1 MEDYYYRQVIEKSS
15 FGYAN
20 HRIVLDEE
28 NNPIDYIFL
37 EVNEAFEKLTGLK
50 KEQVLGKSLKTV
62 LPPDAIKDFDWV
74 KIYSEVA
81 LEGKELK
88 FEQYSAPLKR
98 WYRVEAFS
106 REKYY
111 FTTIFFDIT
120 KEKNIIDELN
130 GFFDVNLDL
139 LCIASMDGIFL
150 KLNKE
155 WERVLG
161 YKINELEG
169 MNFLDF
175 IHPDDIENTKKAME
189 KLEGNHKVLNFVNRY
204 RTKEGTY

>member
-74 KIYSEVA
+74 KIYREVA

-88 FEQYSAPLKR
+88 FE
-98 WYRVEAFS
+98 E
-106 REKYY
+106 
-111 FTTIFFDIT
+111 
-120 KEKNIIDELN
+120 
-130 GFFDVNLDL
+130 
-139 LCIASMDGIFL
+139 
-150 KLNKE
+150 
-155 WERVLG
+155 
-161 YKINELEG
+161 
-169 MNFLDF
+169 
-175 IHPDDIENTKKAME
+175 
-189 KLEGNHKVLNFVNRY
+189 
-204 RTKEGTY
+204 

>member
-88 FEQYSAPLKR
+88 DLK
-98 WYRVEAFS
+98 E
-106 REKYY
+106 
-111 FTTIFFDIT
+111 
-120 KEKNIIDELN
+120 
-130 GFFDVNLDL
+130 
-139 LCIASMDGIFL
+139 
-150 KLNKE
+150 
-155 WERVLG
+155 
-161 YKINELEG
+161 
-169 MNFLDF
+169 FLDVYAYR
-175 IHPDDIENTKKAME
+175 IVQKWIEYFVYGINLNSETIQR
-189 KLEGNHKVLNFVNRY
+189 KLK
-204 RTKEGTY
+204 

>member
-81 LEGKELK
+81 LEGKERK
-88 FEQYSAPLKR
+88 FGQY
-98 WYRVEAFS
+98 
-106 REKYY
+106 
-111 FTTIFFDIT
+111 
-120 KEKNIIDELN
+120 
-130 GFFDVNLDL
+130 
-139 LCIASMDGIFL
+139 
-150 KLNKE
+150 
-155 WERVLG
+155 
-161 YKINELEG
+161 
-169 MNFLDF
+169 
-175 IHPDDIENTKKAME
+175 
-189 KLEGNHKVLNFVNRY
+189 
-204 RTKEGTY
+204 